1 MENTAWLFTIIKVF
15 LIFYSCVWM
24 CVCMNLC
31 EPYVFRS
38 PEVRRY
44 VGSPETGSTG
54 SCEPPCKVPGVKPR
68 SSLCK
73 SSQHFYPPSHL
84 SHSRLPQVLFPLLF
98 VQYTVRREHCK
109 SSGFPKTQRKTLMAF
124 WLSESCF
131 MCISVLSASM
141 PMCYVCA
148 LPLLCRRGVS
158 APRSPRLEL
167 QGTVSS

>member
-68 SSLCK
+68 SSARAVSTFTLRAISLTPVCPKFCSPSFLYNIQSQGSTARVQGFLRLNGKLWWHFDSLRAVLCV
-73 SSQHFYPPSHL
+73 SVFICLYAY
-84 SHSRLPQVLFPLLF
+84 VLCLCTASL
-98 VQYTVRREHCK
+98 VQK
-109 SSGFPKTQRKTLMAF
+109 
-124 WLSESCF
+124 
-131 MCISVLSASM
+131 
-141 PMCYVCA
+141 
-148 LPLLCRRGVS
+148 RGVS
-158 APRSPRLEL
+158 SPRLEL